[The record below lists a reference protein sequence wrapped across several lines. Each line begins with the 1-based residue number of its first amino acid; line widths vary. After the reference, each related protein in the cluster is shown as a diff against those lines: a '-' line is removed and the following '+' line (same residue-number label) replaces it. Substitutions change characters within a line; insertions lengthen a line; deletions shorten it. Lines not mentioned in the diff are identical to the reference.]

1 VHILSPLFYRRI
13 IFFSFFCLLL
23 LFLQLDKTLVGSPF
37 LYAKDFNEI
46 DVVEFSQWDIAT
58 NNNTHFVVQPW
69 DNPGALY
76 RFNTVGE

>member
-1 VHILSPLFYRRI
+1 
-13 IFFSFFCLLL
+13 LL

-37 LYAKDFNEI
+37 LYATDTNEI

-58 NNNTHFVVQPW
+58 NDNTQFVVQPYY
-69 DNPGALY
+69 NPGATY